1 MPLVQFIAF
10 EERRDD
16 RGALVAIEAEA
27 TVPFVIRRV
36 YYLYDL
42 SRSEPRGFHAHRDLH
57 QVYIC
62 VSGSCI
68 VRLDDGKESRETV
81 LDDPTQ
87 GLLIGPMT
95 WREISD
101 CSEDCVL
108 LVLASDPYSEE
119 DYIRDYEEFAA
130 AVRDREND

>member
-27 TVPFVIRRV
+27 TVPFAIRRV

-42 SRSEPRGFHAHRDLH
+42 KRSEPRGFHAHRDLH
-57 QVYIC
+57 QAYIC
-62 VSGSCI
+62 LSGSCT
-68 VRLDDGKESRETV
+68 VRLDDGKESQETI
-81 LDDPTQ
+81 LDDPKQ

-95 WREISD
+95 WREIRD
-101 CSEDCVL
+101 CSDDCVL

-119 DYIRDYEEFAA
+119 DYIRDYDEFAV
-130 AVRDREND
+130 AVRGPEND